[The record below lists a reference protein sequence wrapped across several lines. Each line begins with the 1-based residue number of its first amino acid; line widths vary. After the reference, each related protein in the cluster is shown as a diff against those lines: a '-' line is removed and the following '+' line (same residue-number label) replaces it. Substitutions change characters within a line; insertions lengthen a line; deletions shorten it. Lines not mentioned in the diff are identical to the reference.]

1 MKEIVECMKEL
12 LMKATREKTKENKKG
27 LKVNFIFFETCDY
40 LYQKCDQ
47 KRQI

>member
-12 LMKATREKTKENKKG
+12 LMKATREKTKENKG